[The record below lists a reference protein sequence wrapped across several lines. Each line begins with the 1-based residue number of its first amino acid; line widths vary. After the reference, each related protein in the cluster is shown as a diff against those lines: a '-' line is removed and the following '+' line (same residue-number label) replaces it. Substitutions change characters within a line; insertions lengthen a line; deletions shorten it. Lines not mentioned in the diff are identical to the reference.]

1 MVQISIV
8 CVPNQTPVVLITN
21 PKPLETLHIN
31 DMKTYEK
38 LIEELMESTPA
49 NAMNGNFSN
58 AQVGTAGG
66 IAGYSPVMGFGRRKK
81 RKIRE
86 MFAGCPVFNV
96 GSGDYAKCMHGRM
109 KYERW
114 NKKMDM
120 HEMDNQEIRTYA
132 HRNPGKPIIIKD
144 STYGTMSYFVP
155 PKKEVDEATVRH
167 NKSRKP
173 KGKSYKTGDD
183 SYVDTELSRIL
194 GTKKPKSESQPKYP
208 AGDHPGLDPDLKLDH
223 L

>member
-1 MVQISIV
+1 
-8 CVPNQTPVVLITN
+8 
-21 PKPLETLHIN
+21 
-31 DMKTYEK
+31 MKTYEK

-155 PKKEVDEATVRH
+155 PKKELDESLGGPGGPSREMSPNDMYTSGLRTKALLKKLQDKTTAAKY
-167 NKSRKP
+167 NKLA
-173 KGKSYKTGDD
+173 D
-183 SYVDTELSRIL
+183 
-194 GTKKPKSESQPKYP
+194 
-208 AGDHPGLDPDLKLDH
+208 KLDK
-223 L
+223 LKKKKRK